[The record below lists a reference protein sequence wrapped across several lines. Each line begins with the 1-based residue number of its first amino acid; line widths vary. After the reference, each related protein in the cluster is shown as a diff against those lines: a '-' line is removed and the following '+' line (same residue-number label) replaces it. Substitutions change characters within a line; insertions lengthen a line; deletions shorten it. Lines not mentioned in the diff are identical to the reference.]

1 MSPIRRGGLARR
13 EEGVWWKGMESEEPE
28 GCPGDVG
35 NGGEWAPG
43 GTKGGTT
50 DDGRSSVESM
60 GDKILTIM
68 PV

>member
-1 MSPIRRGGLARR
+1 
-13 EEGVWWKGMESEEPE
+13 MESEERE